1 MLNDLFRMYKK
12 IIILIVIVLCAIIFW
27 FYGCHR
33 QQQGGESS
41 QVWEKTEQSE
51 TGGYGYHFEADG
63 LTGDVVFGT
72 KGYLVENRTL
82 PVRVN
87 ITSQK
92 EDFTGTLKITLPG
105 ADGDGISYQVA
116 VDCQK
121 GVPGQVEMEVP
132 FLGNASYFYFE
143 ILDSFGTAAFS
154 GKVLTGEENAVE
166 TVARDVYIGVLSDQ
180 YSSLEYLDG
189 LTLEV
194 ENQPFTLQ
202 LVQFAAQE
210 FPMRAD
216 ELSSLSGI
224 LIDAFDTSVLSAQQ
238 FDCLKSWVTD
248 GGSLFVGTGT
258 EAAKV
263 LPGMEKLLGIK
274 AGDVGEVLYAFS
286 SEMSRAGSA
295 RLYSASL
302 LFSEEEAWESLSFSS
317 PGCIYRRDYGEGSL
331 TVSAC
336 SLTDNTFRQW
346 TGREDVLWQIFHEE
360 LEKEIGGTW
369 VNDTSLWYAKTALYA
384 FMSGRRPNT
393 FYYGV
398 FFIVYLGVLGFF
410 AYYLLRKIKKREYIW
425 GVVPVVAVIFTV
437 SLAFRSEGSS
447 GETGQSFS
455 ALRINDAVVGQ
466 DDYYLLYQDNEG
478 TETSVDLVS
487 SIENVEP
494 VDYDYRI
501 QDADEFSTRN
511 ITENYTVNNTRNGF
525 DIAFEESIPGTSYIL
540 KCSGGSAHMDD
551 SSCFVTQIQT
561 APSYFKGNVKNISDW
576 HFDKVLLI
584 RGRQYAVL
592 EDVDPGETASV
603 DESGVRFWTEYQDG
617 LPSDENESASAEN
630 SMVEY
635 LKQRYMLVNED
646 QDTLLVIGITDDN
659 DFKLLSGD
667 KTISNSLS
675 AFVNRFPLPEED
687 DSSCII
693 NINRYLD
700 EENAESSLRYGLLEK
715 NETKAVYS
723 FDTTKLLWGLF
734 RNRDGFAGSIYAY
747 NYDTQ
752 EQEQILPE
760 EDDYMNCWELEPY
773 VSDMNEMTLTFT
785 LPEGND
791 YGEAPVL
798 SLLTK
803 KVK

>member
-263 LPGMEKLLGIK
+263 LPGLEKLLGIK

-561 APSYFKGNVKNISDW
+561 EPSYFKGNVKNISDW

-630 SMVEY
+630 NMVEY

>member
-210 FPMRAD
+210 FPTRAD

-263 LPGMEKLLGIK
+263 LPGLEKLLGIK

-561 APSYFKGNVKNISDW
+561 EPSYFKGNVKNISDW

>member
-263 LPGMEKLLGIK
+263 LPGLEKLLGIK

-346 TGREDVLWQIFHEE
+346 TGREDVICQIFHEE

-551 SSCFVTQIQT
+551 SSCFMTQIQT

-630 SMVEY
+630 NMVEY

>member
-210 FPMRAD
+210 FPTRAD

-561 APSYFKGNVKNISDW
+561 EPSYFKGNVKNISDW

-687 DSSCII
+687 DGSCII

>member
-1 MLNDLFRMYKK
+1 M
-12 IIILIVIVLCAIIFW
+12 
-27 FYGCHR
+27 
-33 QQQGGESS
+33 
-41 QVWEKTEQSE
+41 
-51 TGGYGYHFEADG
+51 
-63 LTGDVVFGT
+63 
-72 KGYLVENRTL
+72 
-82 PVRVN
+82 
-87 ITSQK
+87 
-92 EDFTGTLKITLPG
+92 
-105 ADGDGISYQVA
+105 
-116 VDCQK
+116 
-121 GVPGQVEMEVP
+121 
-132 FLGNASYFYFE
+132 
-143 ILDSFGTAAFS
+143 
-154 GKVLTGEENAVE
+154 
-166 TVARDVYIGVLSDQ
+166 
-180 YSSLEYLDG
+180 
-189 LTLEV
+189 
-194 ENQPFTLQ
+194 
-202 LVQFAAQE
+202 
-210 FPMRAD
+210 
-216 ELSSLSGI
+216 
-224 LIDAFDTSVLSAQQ
+224 
-238 FDCLKSWVTD
+238 
-248 GGSLFVGTGT
+248 
-258 EAAKV
+258 
-263 LPGMEKLLGIK
+263 
-274 AGDVGEVLYAFS
+274 
-286 SEMSRAGSA
+286 
-295 RLYSASL
+295 
-302 LFSEEEAWESLSFSS
+302 
-317 PGCIYRRDYGEGSL
+317 
-331 TVSAC
+331 
-336 SLTDNTFRQW
+336 
-346 TGREDVLWQIFHEE
+346 
-360 LEKEIGGTW
+360 
-369 VNDTSLWYAKTALYA
+369 
-384 FMSGRRPNT
+384 
-393 FYYGV
+393 
-398 FFIVYLGVLGFF
+398 
-410 AYYLLRKIKKREYIW
+410 
-425 GVVPVVAVIFTV
+425 
-437 SLAFRSEGSS
+437 
-447 GETGQSFS
+447 
-455 ALRINDAVVGQ
+455 GQ

-561 APSYFKGNVKNISDW
+561 EPSYFKGNVKNISDW

>member
-210 FPMRAD
+210 FPTRAD

-466 DDYYLLYQDNEG
+466 DDYYLLYQNNEG

-561 APSYFKGNVKNISDW
+561 EPSYFKGNVKNISDW

>member
-210 FPMRAD
+210 FPTRAD

-263 LPGMEKLLGIK
+263 LPGLEKLLGIK

-295 RLYSASL
+295 RLYSTSL

-630 SMVEY
+630 NMVEY

>member
-561 APSYFKGNVKNISDW
+561 EPSYFKGNVKNISDW

>member
-87 ITSQK
+87 ITSQE

-210 FPMRAD
+210 FPTRAD

-561 APSYFKGNVKNISDW
+561 EPSYFKGNVKNISDW